1 MGGESEWTSQSRN
14 EHTPLHLVST
24 WADPLMVV
32 VEVAAVADP
41 ALPDAP
47 TETTEVTTEATAT
60 GATTVVTI
68 AAMIVTM
75 TVTTTAAAADA
86 GLLLRTTAEGED
98 STARDHAPILHVTEE
113 EARPDLTGG

>member
-1 MGGESEWTSQSRN
+1 MDVESEWTSQSQN
-14 EHTPLHLVST
+14 EHTPLHLEST
-24 WADPLMVV
+24 WADPPMVV

-113 EARPDLTGG
+113 EARPDQTGW